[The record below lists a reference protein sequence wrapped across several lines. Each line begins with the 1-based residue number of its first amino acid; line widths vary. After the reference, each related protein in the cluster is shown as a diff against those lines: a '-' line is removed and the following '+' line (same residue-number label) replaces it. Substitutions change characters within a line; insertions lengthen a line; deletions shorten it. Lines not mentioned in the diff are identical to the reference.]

1 MYQEPSPK
9 MLPSW
14 VSPSLSG
21 VFLGFFVFSFPAPA
35 FDSHQHPRSRSN
47 SKRGAEEAAS
57 CGPQLLALAEGGV
70 CSLLA
75 SYNLRAS
82 ALLGREVRSLHG
94 AVQDG
99 SIPPGAHR
107 ASAGAWCLVPSAW
120 CPSGRARYTC
130 TSLLLACSHPHPV
143 LTCELWCQAKLHLV
157 QS

>member
-9 MLPSW
+9 MLPPW

-70 CSLLA
+70 CSLLQP
-75 SYNLRAS
+75 
-82 ALLGREVRSLHG
+82 ESLSTAGEGG
-94 AVQDG
+94 AE
-99 SIPPGAHR
+99 PPW
-107 ASAGAWCLVPSAW
+107 SCAGWIHPTWSPQSQCWCLVPGTQCLVPVRKGQVHVHQSPPCLQPPSP
-120 CPSGRARYTC
+120 CP
-130 TSLLLACSHPHPV
+130 HV
-143 LTCELWCQAKLHLV
+143 
-157 QS
+157 